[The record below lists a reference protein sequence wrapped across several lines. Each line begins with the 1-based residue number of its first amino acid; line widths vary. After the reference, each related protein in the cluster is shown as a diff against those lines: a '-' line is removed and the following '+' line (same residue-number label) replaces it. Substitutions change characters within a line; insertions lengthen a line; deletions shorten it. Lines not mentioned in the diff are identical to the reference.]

1 MNSLESLID
10 EIVSTQEVIEFKR
23 LEKLVLENNEVA
35 LKLERLHEVEKQ
47 AINAKELGLEN
58 TYFAYKKE
66 YDEIIKSF
74 EEDVLISSYLNAKE
88 EVSYSMEEMVN
99 KLSSEIKM
107 EFEVERMEPL
117 FADEAAYNA
126 FKEVLSIVN
135 LVTSI
140 IENEINKVIND

>member
-23 LEKLVLENNEVA
+23 LEKLVLENSEVA
-35 LKLERLHEVEKQ
+35 SKLERLHEVEKQ

-58 TYFAYKKE
+58 TYFSYKKE

-88 EVSYSMEEMVN
+88 EV
-99 KLSSEIKM
+99 
-107 EFEVERMEPL
+107 
-117 FADEAAYNA
+117 
-126 FKEVLSIVN
+126 LSIVN

>member
-88 EVSYSMEEMVN
+88 EV
-99 KLSSEIKM
+99 
-107 EFEVERMEPL
+107 
-117 FADEAAYNA
+117 
-126 FKEVLSIVN
+126 LSIVN